1 MGLDFIQLR
10 AKPYRK
16 RWDNGRKAL
25 ATADLFTRETSCA
38 GRSAPFDLDGGAA
51 LHEGDT
57 VVVEA
62 QGTSL
67 IARQCLAQ
75 VGRIDNPPAELWRA
89 VLDSCGIAKGTIEHV
104 HNFARVAEISLC

>member
-38 GRSAPFDLDGGAA
+38 ARSVPFDLDKDAA
-51 LHEGDT
+51 LCVGDT

-67 IARQCLAQ
+67 IARQRLAQ

-89 VLDSCGIAKGTIEHV
+89 VKESCGIAKGTIEHL
-104 HNFARVAEISLC
+104 HGLARVAEISLC